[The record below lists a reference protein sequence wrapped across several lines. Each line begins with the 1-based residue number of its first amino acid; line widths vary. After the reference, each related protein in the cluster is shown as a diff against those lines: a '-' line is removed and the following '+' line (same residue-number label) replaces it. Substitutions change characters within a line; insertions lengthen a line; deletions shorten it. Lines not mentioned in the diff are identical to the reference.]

1 MVSAPSARRL
11 LRCWT
16 PVGGSSIITL
26 RRARS
31 SGDGTATLATY
42 AADWSERMLSI
53 APRRTTSRDT
63 TSFDA
68 GGEAFQRTSAC
79 SLALT
84 LTRGSV
90 TPSSEF
96 RRRLSD

>member
-42 AADWSERMLSI
+42 AADWSARMLSI
-53 APRRTTSRDT
+53 AAQNNFSP
-63 TSFDA
+63 SFDTDS
-68 GGEAFQRTSAC
+68 FLR
-79 SLALT
+79 
-84 LTRGSV
+84 
-90 TPSSEF
+90 
-96 RRRLSD
+96 

>member
-53 APRRTTSRDT
+53 APQNNFSP
-63 TSFDA
+63 SFDA
-68 GGEAFQRTSAC
+68 ERCLFSGRARRAASR
-79 SLALT
+79 SL
-84 LTRGSV
+84 
-90 TPSSEF
+90 
-96 RRRLSD
+96 

>member
-16 PVGGSSIITL
+16 PVGGSSIMTL

-53 APRRTTSRDT
+53 APRRTTSRQASTRSGAFSADEHAVQPRAH
-63 TSFDA
+63 SDA
-68 GGEAFQRTSAC
+68 
-79 SLALT
+79 
-84 LTRGSV
+84 
-90 TPSSEF
+90 
-96 RRRLSD
+96 RLSDTQFRVPPSAE

>member
-16 PVGGSSIITL
+16 PVGGSSIMTL

-53 APRRTTSRDT
+53 APRQNNFATT
-63 TSFDA
+63 FDA
-68 GGEAFQRTSAC
+68 EGRVGH
-79 SLALT
+79 LA
-84 LTRGSV
+84 SCV
-90 TPSSEF
+90 
-96 RRRLSD
+96 RLLPYAATGHG